1 MRLLYS
7 IIIASMCLSCAS
19 LAQETI
25 DFRDCESVAWNID
38 DLYDTQ
44 HQVRITGKYRERH
57 ISFMNVQ
64 IGKELF
70 LLDNKICKIDDG
82 TLVRN
87 LSPLEYPE
95 ALFTGDPA
103 LDYSCAILDSEG
115 RYLYA
120 RGNKTDGMVRIN
132 YFEKIDF
139 MTGEIADS
147 VIWETRYPF
156 LLDKDNNLIVSNS
169 VTVRI
174 ADLIPGYKL
183 TLPETYSLIF
193 APKYSKGLIWFV
205 AYSNT
210 DRKFMYYLYDESE
223 KKLSNVTGISVGGKT
238 LPVEGLCG
246 FSNNYLGY
254 VSVDEDQEILD
265 ITFYKFKIDP
275 K

>member
-19 LAQETI
+19 SAQETI
-25 DFRDCESVAWNID
+25 DFRDCESVVWNID

-57 ISFMNVQ
+57 IPFMNVQ

-82 TLVRN
+82 THVRN
-87 LSPLEYPE
+87 LSPLEYAE
-95 ALFTGDPA
+95 ALFTGDPT
-103 LDYSCAILDSEG
+103 LDYSSAILDSEG
-115 RYLYA
+115 KYLYA
-120 RGNKTDGMVRIN
+120 IGNKTDGMMRIN
-132 YFEKIDF
+132 YLEKLDF

-147 VIWETRYPF
+147 ISLETRYSF
-156 LLDKDNNLIVSNS
+156 LLDKDNNLKVADG

-174 ADLIPGYKL
+174 ADLMSGYKL
-183 TLPETYSLIF
+183 TLPATYFLCFS
-193 APKYSKGLIWFV
+193 PRYSNGLIWFV

-223 KKLSNVTGISVGGKT
+223 KKLSNVTGITVGGKT
-238 LPVEGLCG
+238 LPVVGLCG
-246 FSNNYLGY
+246 FSKNYLGY
-254 VSVDEDQEILD
+254 VSVDEDQEVLD
-265 ITFYKFKIDP
+265 ITFFSIRSR
-275 K
+275 

>member
-1 MRLLYS
+1 
-7 IIIASMCLSCAS
+7 MCLSCAS
-19 LAQETI
+19 VAQETI
-25 DFRDCESVAWNID
+25 DFRDCGSVVWNID
-38 DLYDTQ
+38 DLYETQ

-57 ISFMNVQ
+57 IPFMNVQ

-103 LDYSCAILDSEG
+103 LDYSSAILDSEG

-120 RGNKTDGMVRIN
+120 SGNKTDEMERIN
-132 YFEKIDF
+132 YLEKLDF

-147 VIWETRYPF
+147 ISLETRYSF
-156 LLDKDNNLIVSNS
+156 LLDKDNNLKVADS
-169 VTVRI
+169 VTDRI
-174 ADLIPGYKL
+174 ADLMLGYKL
-183 TLPETYSLIF
+183 TLPETYFLSF
-193 APKYSKGLIWFV
+193 APRYSNGLIWFV

-210 DRKFMYYLYDESE
+210 DRKFMYYLYNESE
-223 KKLSNVTGISVGGKT
+223 KKLSNVTGISVGGKI
-238 LPVEGLCG
+238 LPVEGLRG

-254 VSVDEDQEILD
+254 VSVDEAKDSLD
-265 ITFYKFKIDP
+265 ITLYKLKEE